1 MTDDQDEG
9 TYASV
14 AALAA
19 ARRSRRR
26 KQAVVAAAGLAAV
39 LGGGAFLVTEATT
52 AEEAITPEAAVRP
65 VAPPADASPTPSL
78 VPVPSK
84 LAQPALS
91 AATAARTP
99 SPAAS
104 EADGVAKRIAD
115 ARASAAAAGFPLQR
129 PLPAAPGSATGAV
142 TVTNSG
148 SLQHDGASMRIVTA
162 RHDLTGQ
169 EELALA
175 ADAGVPVGDVHCT
188 QNFRFSTDATAHE
201 RPTMLLCWHTS
212 AAKSVVTLA
221 VVRQGRPSKAVSA
234 AAIDKQWAKLK

>member
-26 KQAVVAAAGLAAV
+26 KQAVVAAVGLAAV

-52 AEEAITPEAAVRP
+52 AEQAITPDAAVQA

-78 VPVPSK
+78 VPVPSEV
-84 LAQPALS
+84 AQPALS

-104 EADGVAKRIAD
+104 EADSVAKRIAE

-129 PLPAAPGSATGAV
+129 PLTQTGGTAAEPI

-148 SLQHDGASMRIVTA
+148 SLQHDGATMRIVTA

-169 EELALA
+169 DEMALA
-175 ADAGVPVGDVHCT
+175 ADGGVPIGDAHCT
-188 QNFRFSTDATAHE
+188 QNFRFSSDGAAHE
-201 RPTMLLCWHTS
+201 RPTMLLCWRTS
-212 AAKSVVTLA
+212 ASKSVVTLA
-221 VVRQGRPSKAVSA
+221 VTLQGRPSKAVSA
-234 AAIDKQWAKLK
+234 ATIDKQWAKLK

>member
-1 MTDDQDEG
+1 
-9 TYASV
+9 
-14 AALAA
+14 
-19 ARRSRRR
+19 
-26 KQAVVAAAGLAAV
+26 
-39 LGGGAFLVTEATT
+39 
-52 AEEAITPEAAVRP
+52 
-65 VAPPADASPTPSL
+65 VAPPAAASPTPSL
-78 VPVPSK
+78 VPVPSEV
-84 LAQPALS
+84 AQPALS

-104 EADGVAKRIAD
+104 EADSVAKRIAE

-129 PLPAAPGSATGAV
+129 PLIQTGGTASGPI
-142 TVTNSG
+142 TVTNTG
-148 SLQHDGASMRIVTA
+148 SLQQDGASMRIVTA

-175 ADAGVPVGDVHCT
+175 ADGGVRVGDVHCT

-201 RPTMLLCWHTS
+201 RPTMLLCWRTS
-212 AAKSVVTLA
+212 AAKSVLTLA